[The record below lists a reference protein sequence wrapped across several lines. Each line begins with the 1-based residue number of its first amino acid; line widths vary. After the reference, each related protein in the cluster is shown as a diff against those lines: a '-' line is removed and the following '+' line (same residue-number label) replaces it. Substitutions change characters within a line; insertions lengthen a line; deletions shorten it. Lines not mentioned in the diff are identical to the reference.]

1 LFAPWR
7 PEGTLYRALNGKLQM
22 HILLRKLTSLHD
34 VSAEEQAAVVAALE
48 PPIQISRGQD
58 IASEGSTPN
67 YTTVMLSGTAC
78 RYKILARGNRHI
90 LTFQYP
96 GDMTDLYSYV
106 MKRLDHAVGAL
117 SDCSVAHIPHAKVA
131 ELCAKYPNLAYT
143 FWRDTVV
150 DTAIL
155 HSWALG
161 EGRKTLERVAHMLCE
176 IFVRFE
182 AVGLADLNQPLPFTA
197 TQQDLADALGLS
209 LVHTNK
215 TIATLKSRKLI
226 GRTGSKLQILDWEQ
240 LKAAANFD
248 AEYLHFKHA
257 AIPIR

>member
-1 LFAPWR
+1 
-7 PEGTLYRALNGKLQM
+7 M
-22 HILLRKLTSLHD
+22 HILLRKLTSLHEI
-34 VSAEEQAAVVAALE
+34 SEEEQAAVVAALE
-48 PPIQISRGQD
+48 PPIHISRGQD
-58 IASEGSTPN
+58 IVSEGSTPN

-78 RYKILARGNRHI
+78 RYKILARGNWHI

-106 MKRLDHAVGAL
+106 MKRLDHGVGAL
-117 SDCSVAHIPHAKVA
+117 SNCSVAHIPHAKVA
-131 ELCAKYPNLAYT
+131 GLCQDYPNLAYT

-150 DTAIL
+150 DTSIL

-161 EGRKTLERVAHMLCE
+161 GGRKTLERVAHLLCE

-182 AVGLADLNQPLPFTA
+182 AVGLADPQQPLPFTA

-215 TIATLKSRKLI
+215 TIAALKSRKLI
-226 GRTGSKLQILDWEQ
+226 SRTGSRLQILDWQQ
-240 LKAAANFD
+240 LKAVANFD
-248 AEYLHFKHA
+248 PAYLHFKDR